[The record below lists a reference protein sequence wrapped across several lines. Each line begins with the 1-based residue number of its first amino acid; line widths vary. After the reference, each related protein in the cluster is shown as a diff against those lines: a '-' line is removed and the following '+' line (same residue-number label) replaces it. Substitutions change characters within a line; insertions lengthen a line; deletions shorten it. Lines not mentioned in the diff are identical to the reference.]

1 MPTVVIPAYNE
12 ANGIERTLRA
22 VLGDGVGDLVVVV
35 VANACRDDTA
45 ERARAVAVPAGAR
58 VVVLETPEGGKTAA
72 GAIAQPI
79 ADRH

>member
-45 ERARAVAVPAGAR
+45 ERAREAKALRDAYWAR
-58 VVVLETPEGGKTAA
+58 NAA
-72 GAIAQPI
+72 
-79 ADRH
+79 

>member
-35 VANACRDDTA
+35 VRS
-45 ERARAVAVPAGAR
+45 ARHRSTHFVFSFF
-58 VVVLETPEGGKTAA
+58 L
-72 GAIAQPI
+72 
-79 ADRH
+79 